1 MNASFC
7 PKVLFRNSNFEKKL
21 RKVEGQTELLEEG
34 TDVSVDLGELERSST
49 TKSPI
54 SEAYIFSAAALST
67 PS

>member
-1 MNASFC
+1 MRRF
-7 PKVLFRNSNFEKKL
+7 VQRYFFETVILKKKL